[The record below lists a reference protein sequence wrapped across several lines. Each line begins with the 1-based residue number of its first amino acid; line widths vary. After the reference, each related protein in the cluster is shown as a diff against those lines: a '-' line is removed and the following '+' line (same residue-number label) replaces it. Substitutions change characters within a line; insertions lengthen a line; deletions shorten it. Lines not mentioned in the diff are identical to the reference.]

1 MNKIKIYQKAI
12 ELLQNAPSDYWL
24 GLCNVITETILLE
37 EHGMNCLE
45 AQDKD
50 PDTFYHVYELVSD
63 CVKGF
68 NNSFIEIA
76 RHKPEIIYGSDYW
89 FDPNDR
95 TSRIEILNKAIVEL
109 QENGYKADQVIDF

>member
-12 ELLQNAPSDYWL
+12 ELLENAPSDCWL
-24 GLCNVITETILLE
+24 GLCNVLTEAILLE
-37 EHGMNCLE
+37 EYRMSYLE

-50 PDTFYHVYELVSD
+50 PDTFYHVYEFVSD

-68 NNSFIEIA
+68 NKSFIEIT
-76 RHKPEIIYGSDYW
+76 RQKPEIIYGSGYW
-89 FDPNDR
+89 FNPFNR

-109 QENGYKADQVIDF
+109 QENGYKAD

>member
-12 ELLQNAPSDYWL
+12 ELLENAPNDDWL
-24 GLCNVITETILLE
+24 GLCNVITEAILLE
-37 EHGMNCLE
+37 EYGMKQE
-45 AQDKD
+45 D
-50 PDTFYHVYELVSD
+50 PDTFNDVYEFVSD

-76 RHKPEIIYGSDYW
+76 RHKPVIIYERAYW
-89 FDPNDR
+89 FDPSDR

-109 QENGYKADQVIDF
+109 QENGYKAD